1 MRSPH
6 ERELDVAAFV
16 AAFRQRIAV
25 ACPGQL
31 ALATRYASAL
41 TPPKWTLEWY
51 LPQWLSHRFGLE
63 AELTRELTLSNLLGL
78 VAVRLED
85 DLLDGDMPASETAGA
100 EQLVVAAFDEALA
113 VYRERLDPGSPFWGF
128 LERSMATWR
137 AGADGSDAPTRGA
150 PIKIAAFACC
160 LLAERMADWPSL
172 ERCLDHAM
180 SALVAYDQFCDW
192 EEDLSAGRWNT
203 FVAAV
208 SRGQQGPAERD
219 RNRAA
224 VLTAMLTRDVIDE
237 HFRRIA
243 AEAED
248 AAALA
253 SELGLQS
260 LRAYLVD
267 WAARSA
273 AQGAEV
279 ARHYR
284 SVADRATQLMFGTA
298 IGGPG

>member
-1 MRSPH
+1 M
-6 ERELDVAAFV
+6 AGFV

-31 ALATRYASAL
+31 ALATRYALAL

-51 LPQWLSHRFGLE
+51 LPQWLSHRFGLD

-85 DLLDGDMPASETAGA
+85 DLRDGEMPVSDVAGA
-100 EQLVVAAFDEALA
+100 EQLAVATFDEALA
-113 VYRERLDPGSPFWGF
+113 VYRARFDPGSPFWGF

-160 LLAERMADWPSL
+160 LLADRKADWPRL
-172 ERCLDHAM
+172 DRCLDRTM

-192 EEDLSAGRWNT
+192 EEDLAARRWNA

-208 SRGQQGPAERD
+208 SPGPQGPAERD

-243 AEAED
+243 AEVFD

-253 SELGLQS
+253 SELGLDS
-260 LRAYLVD
+260 LRAYLVQ

-284 SVADRATQLMFGTA
+284 SVADRATQLMFGA
-298 IGGPG
+298 ASGGTG